1 VRSCAGF
8 SCAGS
13 STIATLTKGC
23 HKPGVTPL
31 RDTEHMSVSNSSID
45 FAHAARTIGRE
56 VRRRGLVA
64 PGFRCPPRIAGVD
77 RSLRRVAT
85 GAVVAVQL
93 KGRPWAAIV
102 GDMIEGVI
110 VTNQLQPPQSD
121 RLRADLWIAL
131 GFEAPR
137 LRRVA

>member
-1 VRSCAGF
+1 M
-8 SCAGS
+8 
-13 STIATLTKGC
+13 
-23 HKPGVTPL
+23 P
-31 RDTEHMSVSNSSID
+31 VSNTSLD
-45 FAHAARTIGRE
+45 FANAARTIGRE

-77 RSLRRVAT
+77 RSLRRVAN
-85 GAVVAVQL
+85 GAVISVQL

-110 VTNQLQPPQSD
+110 VTNQLQPPLSD
-121 RLRADLWIAL
+121 RLRAELWQAL

-137 LRRVA
+137 RLRSVA

>member
-1 VRSCAGF
+1 M
-8 SCAGS
+8 
-13 STIATLTKGC
+13 
-23 HKPGVTPL
+23 P
-31 RDTEHMSVSNSSID
+31 VSNMSLD
-45 FAHAARTIGRE
+45 FAHAARTIGHE

-77 RSLRRVAT
+77 RSLRRVAN

-110 VTNQLQPPQSD
+110 VTNQLQPPRSD
-121 RLRADLWIAL
+121 RLRAELWQAL

-137 LRRVA
+137 LRSVA

>member
-1 VRSCAGF
+1 M
-8 SCAGS
+8 
-13 STIATLTKGC
+13 
-23 HKPGVTPL
+23 PVTNTSL
-31 RDTEHMSVSNSSID
+31 D

-77 RSLRRVAT
+77 RSVRRVAN
-85 GAVVAVQL
+85 GAVIAVQL

-110 VTNQLQPPQSD
+110 VTNQLQPPRSD
-121 RLRADLWIAL
+121 RLRAELWQAL

-137 LRRVA
+137 LRSVA

>member
-1 VRSCAGF
+1 M
-8 SCAGS
+8 
-13 STIATLTKGC
+13 
-23 HKPGVTPL
+23 P
-31 RDTEHMSVSNSSID
+31 VSNTSLD
-45 FAHAARTIGRE
+45 FANAARTIGRE

-77 RSLRRVAT
+77 RSLRRVPT

-110 VTNQLQPPQSD
+110 VTNQLQPPSSD
-121 RLRADLWIAL
+121 RLRSELWLAL
-131 GFEAPR
+131 GFEGRR
-137 LRRVA
+137 LRPVA

>member
-1 VRSCAGF
+1 M
-8 SCAGS
+8 
-13 STIATLTKGC
+13 GC
-23 HKPGVTPL
+23 DGDPRPSPDGVTTVVTPL
-31 RDTEHMSVSNSSID
+31 RDTARMPVSNTSLD

-64 PGFRCPPRIAGVD
+64 PGYRCPPRIAGVD
-77 RSLRRVAT
+77 RSLRRVGG

-110 VTNQLQPPQSD
+110 VTNQLQPPRSD
-121 RLRADLWIAL
+121 RLRAELWEAL

-137 LRRVA
+137 LRSVA

>member
-1 VRSCAGF
+1 M
-8 SCAGS
+8 
-13 STIATLTKGC
+13 
-23 HKPGVTPL
+23 P
-31 RDTEHMSVSNSSID
+31 VSNTSID

-56 VRRRGLVA
+56 VRRQGLVA
-64 PGFRCPPRIAGVD
+64 PSFRCPPRIVGVD
-77 RSLRRVAT
+77 RSLRRVAH

-110 VTNQLQPPQSD
+110 VTNQLQPPRSD
-121 RLRADLWIAL
+121 RLRAELWVAL

-137 LRRVA
+137 LRSVA

>member
-1 VRSCAGF
+1 MPVHN
-8 SCAGS
+8 
-13 STIATLTKGC
+13 T
-23 HKPGVTPL
+23 
-31 RDTEHMSVSNSSID
+31 SID

-77 RSLRRVAT
+77 RSLRRVRS

-93 KGRPWAAIV
+93 KGRPWAAVV

-110 VTNQLQPPQSD
+110 VTNQLQPPASD
-121 RLRADLWIAL
+121 RLRSELWQTL
-131 GFEAPR
+131 GFEERR
-137 LRRVA
+137 LRPVA

>member
-1 VRSCAGF
+1 
-8 SCAGS
+8 
-13 STIATLTKGC
+13 
-23 HKPGVTPL
+23 
-31 RDTEHMSVSNSSID
+31 MSVSNSSID

-77 RSLRRVAT
+77 RSLRRVAS

-110 VTNQLQPPQSD
+110 VTNKLQPPQSD
-121 RLRADLWIAL
+121 RLRAELWIAL

>member
-1 VRSCAGF
+1 M
-8 SCAGS
+8 
-13 STIATLTKGC
+13 
-23 HKPGVTPL
+23 P
-31 RDTEHMSVSNSSID
+31 VSNSSID

-56 VRRRGLVA
+56 VRRRGLIA

-77 RSLRRVAT
+77 RSVRRVAN
-85 GAVVAVQL
+85 GAVIAVQL

-110 VTNQLQPPQSD
+110 VTNQLPPPTSD
-121 RLRADLWIAL
+121 RLRADLWLAL

-137 LRRVA
+137 LRAVA

>member
-1 VRSCAGF
+1 M
-8 SCAGS
+8 
-13 STIATLTKGC
+13 
-23 HKPGVTPL
+23 P
-31 RDTEHMSVSNSSID
+31 VSNTSLD
-45 FAHAARTIGRE
+45 FAQAARTIGRE

-77 RSLRRVAT
+77 RSLRRVAN

-110 VTNQLQPPQSD
+110 VTNQLQPPRSD
-121 RLRADLWIAL
+121 RLRAELWQAL

-137 LRRVA
+137 LRSVA

>member
-1 VRSCAGF
+1 M
-8 SCAGS
+8 
-13 STIATLTKGC
+13 
-23 HKPGVTPL
+23 
-31 RDTEHMSVSNSSID
+31 RDTEFMPVSNTSLD

-77 RSLRRVAT
+77 RSVRRVAN
-85 GAVVAVQL
+85 GAVIAVQL

-110 VTNQLQPPQSD
+110 VTNQLQPPRSD
-121 RLRADLWIAL
+121 RLRAELWQAL

-137 LRRVA
+137 LRSVA

>member
-1 VRSCAGF
+1 M
-8 SCAGS
+8 
-13 STIATLTKGC
+13 
-23 HKPGVTPL
+23 P
-31 RDTEHMSVSNSSID
+31 VSNTSLD

-64 PGFRCPPRIAGVD
+64 PGFRCPPRITGVD
-77 RSLRRVAT
+77 RSLRRVAN

-110 VTNQLQPPQSD
+110 VTNQLQPPRSD
-121 RLRADLWIAL
+121 RLRAELWEAL

-137 LRRVA
+137 RLRSVA

>member
-1 VRSCAGF
+1 M
-8 SCAGS
+8 
-13 STIATLTKGC
+13 
-23 HKPGVTPL
+23 P
-31 RDTEHMSVSNSSID
+31 VSNMSLD

-56 VRRRGLVA
+56 VRRCGLVA

-77 RSLRRVAT
+77 RSLRRVAN

-110 VTNQLQPPQSD
+110 VTN
-121 RLRADLWIAL
+121 RLGVVESQRVRAELFRAASEVFDV
-131 GFEAPR
+131 EA
-137 LRRVA
+137 A

>member
-1 VRSCAGF
+1 
-8 SCAGS
+8 
-13 STIATLTKGC
+13 
-23 HKPGVTPL
+23 
-31 RDTEHMSVSNSSID
+31 MSVSNTSLD

-77 RSLRRVAT
+77 RSLRRVSN

-110 VTNQLQPPQSD
+110 VTNKLQPPRSD
-121 RLRADLWIAL
+121 RLRAELWQAL

-137 LRRVA
+137 LRSVA

>member
-1 VRSCAGF
+1 M
-8 SCAGS
+8 
-13 STIATLTKGC
+13 
-23 HKPGVTPL
+23 
-31 RDTEHMSVSNSSID
+31 RDTDHMPVSNTSLD

-64 PGFRCPPRIAGVD
+64 PGYRCPPRIAGVD
-77 RSLRRVAT
+77 RSLRRVAN

-110 VTNQLQPPQSD
+110 VTNQLQPPSSD
-121 RLRADLWIAL
+121 RLRSELWQAL
-131 GFEAPR
+131 GFEARR
-137 LRRVA
+137 LRPVA

>member
-1 VRSCAGF
+1 
-8 SCAGS
+8 
-13 STIATLTKGC
+13 
-23 HKPGVTPL
+23 
-31 RDTEHMSVSNSSID
+31 MSASNSSID

-77 RSLRRVAT
+77 RSLRRT
-85 GAVVAVQL
+85 GNGAVVAVQL

-110 VTNQLQPPQSD
+110 VTNQLPPPRSD
-121 RLRADLWIAL
+121 RLRAELWQAL
-131 GFEAPR
+131 GFEGPR
-137 LRRVA
+137 LRSVA

>member
-1 VRSCAGF
+1 M
-8 SCAGS
+8 
-13 STIATLTKGC
+13 LL
-23 HKPGVTPL
+23 PGRGNPVTPL
-31 RDTEHMSVSNSSID
+31 RDTEHMPVSNTSID

-56 VRRRGLVA
+56 VRRRGLIA

-77 RSLRRVAT
+77 RSLRRVRT

-110 VTNQLQPPQSD
+110 VTNQLPPPRSD
-121 RLRADLWIAL
+121 RLRAELWQAL
-131 GFEAPR
+131 GFEGPR
-137 LRRVA
+137 LRSVA